1 MVDFQIQSLPGSP
14 GRLYETF
21 VSVAIFINIKL
32 SMSNVTANEAW
43 TSVVNVFRDVIF
55 VDIQNAVS
63 LDNTYCFNLNLDS
76 PGPKK
81 IVFHIH
87 QQGADSD
94 TESEMDSGVS
104 ELETEDVEE
113 GRNDVEMK
121 TEDTEDENLAVIDPE
136 WQCAG
141 NPNPDP
147 ANPTVLW
154 SYYVKARTETPDLD
168 SSDEEIV

>member
-1 MVDFQIQSLPGSP
+1 
-14 GRLYETF
+14 
-21 VSVAIFINIKL
+21 
-32 SMSNVTANEAW
+32 MSNVTADDAW
-43 TSVVNVFRDVIF
+43 TSVVNVFGDVIF

-81 IVFHIH
+81 IVFRIH
-87 QQGADSD
+87 QQVTDSD
-94 TESEMDSGVS
+94 TEPEMDSGAS

-113 GRNDVEMK
+113 GGNDTEMK
-121 TEDTEDENLAVIDPE
+121 TEDTEDENLATINPE
-136 WQCAG
+136 FQPVVASPCDLLTRRTG

-147 ANPTVLW
+147 ANPTAPW

-168 SSDEEIV
+168 SSDEESV